1 MAGGRRRARRAAPS
15 ALGSFLGGGRGAQA
29 AEQGGEASSDGEG
42 GGPESPVWPPSFGSA
57 LAQGPRE
64 YMEDAL
70 VVHPDARC
78 GFLFAAL
85 FDGHEGAAASTWLRD
100 NLYKYF
106 SAGVDAAG
114 CDISPP
120 PAADSKGVAKPQSAS
135 PLLEQ
140 TMAEAFNEADKRLLK
155 ELAKRPP
162 PDCFSG
168 SCATAVLV
176 RQDRILAAA
185 VGDSR
190 AVLAR
195 GGKAIDLTP
204 EHRVYGPSQVARR
217 EVQRIKD
224 AGGWVQQGRVC
235 GILAVSRAFGDW
247 EFKGG
252 RQQLREE
259 LLEDYPQ
266 ARKATME
273 NELVIPTPDVSEV
286 ARDPRDEFVV
296 VASDGLWDVCSSR
309 NAAVLVAKE
318 LKAHG
323 DAERA
328 AEAMVAYATKK
339 KTQDN
344 VAVVVIDLR
353 GSA

>member
-1 MAGGRRRARRAAPS
+1 M
-15 ALGSFLGGGRGAQA
+15 
-29 AEQGGEASSDGEG
+29 
-42 GGPESPVWPPSFGSA
+42 
-57 LAQGPRE
+57 
-64 YMEDAL
+64 
-70 VVHPDARC
+70 
-78 GFLFAAL
+78 
-85 FDGHEGAAASTWLRD
+85 
-100 NLYKYF
+100 
-106 SAGVDAAG
+106 
-114 CDISPP
+114 
-120 PAADSKGVAKPQSAS
+120 
-135 PLLEQ
+135 
-140 TMAEAFNEADKRLLK
+140 
-155 ELAKRPP
+155 
-162 PDCFSG
+162 
-168 SCATAVLV
+168 
-176 RQDRILAAA
+176 
-185 VGDSR
+185 
-190 AVLAR
+190 
-195 GGKAIDLTP
+195 
-204 EHRVYGPSQVARR
+204 YGPSQVARR